1 MEMKREYNKRYSQ
14 NRTEELREK
23 RKEYNKRIS
32 QNRLDELREKRIE
45 KRKEKNIIRE
55 DIKI

>member
-1 MEMKREYNKRYSQ
+1 MKLSPEERKERKREYNKRYRQ

-32 QNRLDELREKRIE
+32 QNRLDELKWTPSQGQFFS
-45 KRKEKNIIRE
+45 
-55 DIKI
+55 

>member
-14 NRTEELREK
+14 NRTDELREK

-32 QNRLDELREKRIE
+32 QNRWDELREKRKERKGGE
-45 KRKEKNIIRE
+45 KREKKRIL
-55 DIKI
+55 

>member
-1 MEMKREYNKRYSQ
+1 MKREYNKRYSQ

-32 QNRLDELREKRIE
+32 QNRLDELREKRKE
-45 KRKEKNIIRE
+45 KREKEEK
-55 DIKI
+55 KISKRIL